1 MKVRVKFT
9 KGGYLKFIG
18 HLDMMRYFQKAI
30 RRAKIKIRY
39 TEGFSPHQVMSFAA
53 PLGLGDISECE
64 YMDIDVLESGSSQ
77 EMVDRLNAVMVEGIE
92 VKSWRLLPEKAKNA
106 MAAMAAADYELSFR
120 EGYEPEDWDGFVN
133 GLSEYVGQEQILIQK
148 KTKKSIKEVD
158 IKPLIYQFE
167 IRDHRIFLQV
177 SAGSLNNLKP
187 ELVVESYLAT
197 LGKELP
203 VAAIQVL
210 RKELYTDL
218 GTEDEHRFV
227 TLEDI
232 GSPMEEGALS

>member
-167 IRDHRIFLQV
+167 IRDHRVFLQV